1 MCSIIKR
8 VNAIGLKNLRER
20 LFDDIKTIRPMYN
33 GRLDKRALLDTI
45 RSKLTE
51 YEAEYSKLKEAT
63 TILELALWKIKM
75 NDHIQGGKRRNKMV
89 KIAEADRRKQCRISC
104 GADIVIQHVLLYLLP
119 GAAVIQSEDSSS
131 ESDSDSARDSGIES
145 D

>member
-1 MCSIIKR
+1 
-8 VNAIGLKNLRER
+8 
-20 LFDDIKTIRPMYN
+20 MYN
-33 GRLDKRALLDTI
+33 GRLDKHAFLDTI

-75 NDHIQGGKRRNKMV
+75 NDHSQGGKRRNKMV

-131 ESDSDSARDSGIES
+131 ESDSDSASDSGIES